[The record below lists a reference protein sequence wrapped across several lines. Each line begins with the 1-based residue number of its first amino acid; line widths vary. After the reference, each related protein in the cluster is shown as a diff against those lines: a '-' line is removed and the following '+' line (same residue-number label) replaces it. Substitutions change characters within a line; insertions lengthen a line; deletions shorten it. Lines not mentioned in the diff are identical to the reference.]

1 MEKILLGQAD
11 DDVFGSFAQTP
22 IFESKQAMTEDQIED
37 QIIEAAANTLRSE
50 AMGIALTWIEE
61 GEYTFDAIDWL
72 VEGIVTD
79 ESEDEDQDLTPDEV
93 EHYDS
98 IMEILPVA
106 LKSLGGNAENIAKL
120 LDHEDDGEGA
130 ELGKHLAKKL
140 DETTKD
146 DDDLVAEFAAGGE
159 MILESLRMVRDGKV
173 VRKRRKL
180 RKRRMSSAQ
189 RAALKKA
196 RRKAHTSGARRA
208 RKKSMKIRSK
218 RGM

>member
-11 DDVFGSFAQTP
+11 DEVFGSFAQTP
-22 IFESKQAMTEDQIED
+22 IFESKQPMTEEQIED
-37 QIIEAAANTLRSE
+37 QIIDAAANTLRSE
-50 AMGIALTWIEE
+50 AMGVALTWIEE
-61 GEYTFDAIDWL
+61 GEHTFDAIDYL

-79 ESEDEDQDLTPDEV
+79 GSEEDQDLTPDEV
-93 EHYDS
+93 DHYDS
-98 IMEILPVA
+98 IMEIMPAA

-120 LDHEDDGEGA
+120 LDHEDDEAGA
-130 ELGKHLAKKL
+130 TLGKHLTSKL

-159 MILESLRMVRDGKV
+159 MILESRRMVRNGKV

-180 RKRRMSSAQ
+180 RKRRMTPAQ

-196 RRKAHTSGARRA
+196 RRKAHTSAARRA
-208 RKKSMKIRSK
+208 RKKSMKVRSR
-218 RGM
+218 RGL